1 MTSRIFF
8 YGYLG
13 GHANLTCTFES
24 DDPVEVEW
32 KRKGNEAINTQS
44 YTIFND
50 TKSSNLQVLY
60 IIYNLFLKF

>member
-13 GHANLTCTFES
+13 GDANMTCTFES
-24 DDPVEVEW
+24 DDSVGVEW

-44 YTIFND
+44 YTIYND
-50 TKSSNLQVLY
+50 TKSSNLQVNTKSL
-60 IIYNLFLKF
+60 L